1 MAGTDMLRRSRR
13 GKAAPAGV
21 RQRRLQASATRP
33 NRSQRALEAESGL
46 GMEALLAH
54 TCCAGACVTDGD
66 GLQTTRARILTL
78 KSSASSHAFGRALQS
93 TVLRS
98 CWHVCATP
106 SVPAARAANVG
117 SAKLAAVAAVCQ
129 GPMGKSMR

>member
-1 MAGTDMLRRSRR
+1 MAGANMLRRSRR

-33 NRSQRALEAESGL
+33 NHSQRALEAESGL

-66 GLQTTRARILTL
+66 GLQTTRARILTRQRQRIHT
-78 KSSASSHAFGRALQS
+78 SNWQSAAEHCDAQL
-93 TVLRS
+93 V
-98 CWHVCATP
+98 
-106 SVPAARAANVG
+106 ARARMSQQPV
-117 SAKLAAVAAVCQ
+117 L
-129 GPMGKSMR
+129 PM